1 MIVEAPRRRRR
12 PLRDP
17 LFQSGSDNDVARDH
31 RFTVGGANR
40 KAIDNAVGVLDAL
53 DPVDGCTELHVRVDS
68 SSCPAQVVVEFVARG
83 EEGLVV
89 DEVDQSTLLEQ
100 IREEAVSALWI
111 PERHQV
117 LRKRDLHGGTVE
129 QHPGM
134 PRELRL
140 LFEEPRVHPI
150 NGRTICIVF
159 FDSNGQREVGR
170 TEPDADDVDNGR
182 FGAGVSW

>member
-1 MIVEAPRRRRR
+1 M
-12 PLRDP
+12 
-17 LFQSGSDNDVARDH
+17 
-31 RFTVGGANR
+31 
-40 KAIDNAVGVLDAL
+40 
-53 DPVDGCTELHVRVDS
+53 
-68 SSCPAQVVVEFVARG
+68 
-83 EEGLVV
+83 V

-100 IREEAVSALWI
+100 IREEAVSALRI